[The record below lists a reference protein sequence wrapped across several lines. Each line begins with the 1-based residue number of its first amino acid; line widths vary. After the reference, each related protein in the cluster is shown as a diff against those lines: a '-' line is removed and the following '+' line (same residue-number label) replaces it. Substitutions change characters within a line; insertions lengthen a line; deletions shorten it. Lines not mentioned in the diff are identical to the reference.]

1 MTGVNEPGAPP
12 EGRAAAAL
20 ADGLPVPRRFMAVFA
35 LLTAIV
41 LAVLD
46 GAIANVALPT
56 MATALQV
63 SPAASIWI
71 VSGYQLA
78 LVVSL
83 LPFSALGESI
93 GYRRVFTGGVL
104 AFTVASC
111 LCAIAPNLPVLV
123 AARVLQ
129 GFGGAAI
136 MGMLAG
142 LLRYTYPQRLLGTA
156 IGWNALAVAL
166 GSAVGPTLGAAI
178 LAVASWPWLFAINIP
193 IGALVLLAARALPES
208 EPHRRPVDTVSV
220 GLNALFF
227 APLILGVDRL
237 TEAPVLA
244 GLLLAVAAI
253 ALVLLVRREAP
264 RPAPLIPLDLLRRPP
279 IRLSVIASVCVFAA
293 QMLAFV
299 GLPFYLQH
307 GLGRDPFTAGLL
319 LTPWPLAV
327 MVAAPLSGR
336 LSNRVSTGTLCAA
349 GAATLAVGLGL
360 AAAWPL
366 GRSVLPLIGFN
377 ALSGLGFGFFQ
388 TPNNRNMLLS
398 APRERSG
405 AAGGMQSTARLFGQT
420 NGAVITAL
428 LYSFVGGDAPRV
440 ALAIAAVLALAA
452 GLVSTLRIER
462 PPVGAG
468 SSRLKNAFGAGIRRD
483 RIR

>member
-1 MTGVNEPGAPP
+1 MTDKP
-12 EGRAAAAL
+12 
-20 ADGLPVPRRFMAVFA
+20 ADGLPTPRRYLAVFA
-35 LLTAIV
+35 LLAAIV

-56 MATALQV
+56 MAGALHV
-63 SPAASIWI
+63 TPAASIWI
-71 VSGYQLA
+71 VSAYQLA

-83 LPFSALGESI
+83 LPFSALGDSI
-93 GYRRVFTGGVL
+93 GYRPVFTGGVV
-104 AFTVASC
+104 AFTMASA
-111 LCAIAPNLPVLV
+111 LCAMSPNLTVLV
-123 AARVLQ
+123 VARVLQ

-142 LLRYTYPQRLLGTA
+142 LLRFTYPQRLLGTA

-178 LAVASWPWLFAINIP
+178 LAVLSWPWLFAINIP
-193 IGALVLLAARALPES
+193 FGILVLLATPALPDS
-208 EPHRRPVDTVSV
+208 EPHHQPVDMLSV
-220 GLNALFF
+220 LLNALFF

-237 TEAPVLA
+237 TEAPLWA
-244 GLLLAVAAI
+244 GLLLVVAAVS
-253 ALVLLVRREAP
+253 LTLLVRREAS

-279 IRLSVIASVCVFAA
+279 IRLSVIASVCAFAA

-307 GLGRDPFTAGLL
+307 GLGRDAFTTGLL
-319 LTPWPLAV
+319 MTPWPLAV

-336 LSNRVSTGTLCAA
+336 LSNRMSTGALCAGGGVCFA
-349 GAATLAVGLGL
+349 LGLAL

-366 GRSVLPLIGFN
+366 GTSVMPLVAFN

-428 LYSFVGGDAPRV
+428 LYSFVGGGAPRL
-440 ALAIAAVLALAA
+440 ALAIGAGLALVA

-462 PPVGAG
+462 REGT
-468 SSRLKNAFGAGIRRD
+468 S
-483 RIR
+483 

>member
-1 MTGVNEPGAPP
+1 MTTAPAP
-12 EGRAAAAL
+12 SPAG
-20 ADGLPVPRRFMAVFA
+20 DGLPTPRRYWAVFA
-35 LLTAIV
+35 LLAAIV

-56 MATALQV
+56 MAGALLV
-63 SPAASIWI
+63 TPAASIWI

-93 GYRRVFTGGVL
+93 GYRPVFTAGVL
-104 AFTVASC
+104 AFTLASA
-111 LCAIAPNLPVLV
+111 LCAMSPNLPVLV

-129 GFGGAAI
+129 GLGAAGI

-142 LLRYTYPQRLLGTA
+142 LLRFTYPQRLLGTA

-166 GSAVGPTLGAAI
+166 GSAVGPTLGAGI
-178 LAVASWPWLFAINIP
+178 LSLATWPWLFAVNIP
-193 IGALVLLAARALPES
+193 FGILVLLATPALPET
-208 EPHRRPVDTVSV
+208 EPHRRPVDGVSV
-220 GLNALFF
+220 LLNGLFF

-237 TEAPVLA
+237 TEAPLWA
-244 GLLLAVAAI
+244 GVLLLVAAVSLI
-253 ALVLLVRREAP
+253 LLVRREAP
-264 RPAPLIPLDLLRRPP
+264 KVAPLIPLDLLRRQP
-279 IRLSVIASVCVFAA
+279 IRLSVIASVCAFAA

-307 GLGRDPFTAGLL
+307 GLGRDAFTTGLL
-319 LTPWPLAV
+319 MTPWPLAV

-336 LSNRVSTGTLCAA
+336 LSNRMSTGTLCAA
-349 GAATLAVGLGL
+349 GGICLAIGLGL
-360 AAAWPL
+360 AAVWPL
-366 GRSVLPLIGFN
+366 GDSVLPLVGFN
-377 ALSGLGFGFFQ
+377 LLSGLGFGFFQ

-398 APRERSG
+398 TPRERSG

-420 NGAVITAL
+420 NGAVITSL
-428 LYSFVGGDAPRV
+428 LFSFTAASAPRI
-440 ALAIAAVLALAA
+440 ALGIGAALALAA

-462 PPVGAG
+462 KTG
-468 SSRLKNAFGAGIRRD
+468 
-483 RIR
+483 

>member
-1 MTGVNEPGAPP
+1 MRIRRTRERVRQRISRVGPKNATGSGPS
-12 EGRAAAAL
+12 AAATAEGS
-20 ADGLPVPRRFMAVFA
+20 DGLPAPRRYLAMFA
-35 LLTAIV
+35 LLAAIV

-56 MATALQV
+56 MAGALHV

-93 GYRRVFTGGVL
+93 GYRPVFTGGVL
-104 AFTVASC
+104 VFTVASA
-111 LCAIAPNLPVLV
+111 LCAVSPNLPVLV

-142 LLRYTYPQRLLGTA
+142 LLRFTYPQRLLGTA

-178 LAVASWPWLFAINIP
+178 LTFASWPWLFAVNIP
-193 IGALVLLAARALPES
+193 FGISVLLAARALPET
-208 EPHRRPVDTVSV
+208 EPHRRPVDGVSV
-220 GLNALFF
+220 LLNALFF
-227 APLILGVDRL
+227 APLILAVDRL
-237 TEAPVLA
+237 TEAPLWS
-244 GLLLAVAAI
+244 GFLFAVSFVS
-253 ALVLLVRREAP
+253 LVLLVRREAP
-264 RPAPLIPLDLLRRPP
+264 RPAPLIPLDLLRRPA
-279 IRLSVIASVCVFAA
+279 IRLSVIASVCAFAA

-299 GLPFYLQH
+299 GLPFYIQH
-307 GLGRDPFTAGLL
+307 GLGRDAFTTGLL
-319 LTPWPLAV
+319 MTPWPLAV

-336 LSNRVSTGTLCAA
+336 LSNRMSTGTLCAA
-349 GAATLAVGLGL
+349 GGGCLAVGLAL
-360 AAAWPL
+360 ASLWPL
-366 GRSVLPLIGFN
+366 GSSVTPLVGFN
-377 ALSGLGFGFFQ
+377 LLSGLGFGFFQ

-428 LYSFVGGDAPRV
+428 LFSFVGNAAPRL
-440 ALAIAAVLALAA
+440 ALGIGAGLALAA
-452 GLVSTLRIER
+452 GLVSTFRIER
-462 PPVGAG
+462 
-468 SSRLKNAFGAGIRRD
+468 KT
-483 RIR
+483 